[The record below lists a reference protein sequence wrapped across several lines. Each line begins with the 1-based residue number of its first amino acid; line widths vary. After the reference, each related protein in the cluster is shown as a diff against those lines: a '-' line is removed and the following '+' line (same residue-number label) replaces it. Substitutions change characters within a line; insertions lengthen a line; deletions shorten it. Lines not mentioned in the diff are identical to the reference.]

1 MNIIS
6 KVLGNELREHNVSP
20 KEMHALNLAFL
31 GDAIHSL
38 YVRYALVNN
47 ADYKQKELQG
57 ITSSIVC
64 AKNQAKA
71 FDMILPNLTEDELSV
86 AKRARN
92 AKTNNIAKN
101 SSIEEYK
108 KSTAYEA
115 LIGYLYLIGDTNKMN
130 EFLLLAS
137 KCAGKGDSIC

>member
-1 MNIIS
+1 MEKKNI
-6 KVLGNELREHNVSP
+6 NP
-20 KEMHALNLAFL
+20 KEMHSLNLAFL
-31 GDAIHSL
+31 GDAIHSF
-38 YVRYALVNN
+38 YVRYAVVNC
-47 ADYKQKELQG
+47 ADFKQKELQR

-71 FDMILPNLTEDELSV
+71 FDLILPTLSEEELGV

-108 KSTAYEA
+108 KSTAFEA
-115 LIGYLYLIGDTNKMN
+115 LIGYLFLINQNARME
-130 EFLLLAS
+130 EFLSVANE
-137 KCAGKGDSIC
+137 CARKGE